1 MRIGIVL
8 ALLAASLSGVQ
19 QATPVSLTYPEKP
32 GPGKRPARRVS
43 HRRRGVSQRGRAADA
58 GQDPQSAPRVQD
70 QRPVLGGRGR
80 HHQSQEHRLTLGS
93 RDPRFRR
100 RDRDAAPLPQLARR
114 NDGEIRAEAPGR
126 HADHRAADEH
136 ACLQRPAEGRPLGDV
151 ELQQRRRIR
160 QARARRDVADPLG
173 TAQGRGDSRRHRGRA
188 AQAPRAPRRLGSLR
202 RHRCLRGVPAGRC
215 HRARARRGSE
225 DAHGGSANRPTTASG
240 ARRTSRSR
248 ASTIRRCR
256 WCGRV
261 PIATTT
267 ARPIAS

>member
-1 MRIGIVL
+1 MLHWHARAFRGN
-8 ALLAASLSGVQ
+8 AAGYACQPHISRE
-19 QATPVSLTYPEKP
+19 ARTRP
-32 GPGKRPARRVS
+32 RPARCVS
-43 HRRRGVSQRGRAADA
+43 DRRRGVSQRGRAADA

-188 AQAPRAPRRLGSLR
+188 AEAPRAPRRLGSLR
-202 RHRCLRGVPAGRC
+202 RT
-215 HRARARRGSE
+215 RRKMPPSSC
-225 DAHGGSANRPTTASG
+225 AA
-240 ARRTSRSR
+240 
-248 ASTIRRCR
+248 
-256 WCGRV
+256 WF
-261 PIATTT
+261 
-267 ARPIAS
+267 